1 MGYFNY
7 RIIEYFFYRATNEDE
22 MCNFYLMYWVQD
34 DEPLNRKY
42 CFSAGPPAYYWQ
54 KEGVRLPNIPDEE
67 ASELDAE
74 EK

>member
-1 MGYFNY
+1 
-7 RIIEYFFYRATNEDE
+7 

-42 CFSAGPPAYYWQ
+42 CFSSGPPAYYWQ
-54 KEGVRLPNIPDEE
+54 KDGVRLRNIPDEE